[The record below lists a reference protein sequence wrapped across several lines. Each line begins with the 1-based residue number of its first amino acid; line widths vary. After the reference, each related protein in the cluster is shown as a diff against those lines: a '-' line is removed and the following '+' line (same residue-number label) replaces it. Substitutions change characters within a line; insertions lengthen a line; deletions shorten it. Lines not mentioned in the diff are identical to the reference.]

1 MDPELAESAAPQVVH
16 DPWEGYC
23 AAWFAILVLGKP
35 WRVWAFGKSPRML
48 DMMDWAPASGCTAY
62 PVFHAC
68 PLTQCQ
74 NQLDRPG
81 KGEDKAAGSWTKNID
96 GIP

>member
-1 MDPELAESAAPQVVH
+1 
-16 DPWEGYC
+16 
-23 AAWFAILVLGKP
+23 
-35 WRVWAFGKSPRML
+35 ML

-62 PVFHAC
+62 LVFHAC